1 MTFYARLSHCSV
13 PVSFTNQLARVVRKV
28 DNAID
33 WINHCPADGVVF
45 LHLSTG

>member
-1 MTFYARLSHCSV
+1 MLGCCSV

-33 WINHCPADGVVF
+33 WITHCPADGVVCF
-45 LHLSTG
+45 HLSTG